1 MKKIK
6 TYTLFFVIALIITAC
21 ASDSKMKNI
30 EIQGHRGARGYAPEN
45 TLPSFLKALEL
56 GVDVL
61 ELDVVISADN
71 QVIVSHEPW
80 FNHKICTKP
89 DGTASTIEE
98 EDGIK
103 ILDLTSAQI
112 KQYDCGK
119 RGNPDYPEQ
128 VQIAATK
135 PLLNEV
141 FTTIE
146 KRVKDGKNAEIKY
159 NIEIKSRPIWDGVFT
174 PPPAKFTRLVY
185 DEVVKVG
192 LKERVC
198 IQSFDVRTLQEIH
211 KIDASVTTALL
222 ISNNDGIDQNIKA
235 LGFTPTIYSPNHFL
249 LNAEEIR
256 KLRDKNIRVIP
267 WTVNEKLHIRR
278 LIEWGVDGIISDYPD
293 RVNEVLNE
301 MQHDS

>member
-6 TYTLFFVIALIITAC
+6 TYTLFFVITLIITAC
-21 ASDSKMKNI
+21 TPDTKMKNI

-45 TLPSFLKALEL
+45 TLLSFLKALEL

-61 ELDVVISADN
+61 ELDVVISTDN

-89 DGTASTIEE
+89 DGTPSTVEE
-98 EDGIK
+98 EDGIR
-103 ILDLTSAQI
+103 ILDLNYAQI
-112 KQYDCGK
+112 QQYDCGK

-128 VQIAATK
+128 VEIPATK
-135 PLLNEV
+135 PLLSEV
-141 FTTIE
+141 FTRIE
-146 KRVKDGKNAEIKY
+146 NQVKDSQNAEIGY
-159 NIEIKSRPIWDGVFT
+159 NIEIKSRPIWDNVFT
-174 PPPAKFTRLVY
+174 PPPAKFVRLVY
-185 DEVVKVG
+185 DEVVKAG

-198 IQSFDVRTLQEIH
+198 IQSFDIRSLQEIH

-235 LGFTPTIYSPNHFL
+235 LGFTPNIYSPNHFL

-256 KLRDKNIRVIP
+256 KLHDKNIRVIP

-301 MQHDS
+301 MQYDS